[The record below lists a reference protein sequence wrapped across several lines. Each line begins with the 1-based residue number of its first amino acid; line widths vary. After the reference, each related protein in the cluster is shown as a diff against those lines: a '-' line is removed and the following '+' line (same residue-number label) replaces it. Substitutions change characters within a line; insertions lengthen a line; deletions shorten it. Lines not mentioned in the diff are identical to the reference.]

1 MMPSNGNL
9 ADSEDTECLLYL
21 PASWCPL
28 AESQVMGE
36 SQLPLSAL
44 ELCGKFFCLMSLRG
58 SVVGTPSSGNIQ

>member
-1 MMPSNGNL
+1 METEEKGINVMSANGYL
-9 ADSEDTECLLYL
+9 ADSEDTECLLYR

-44 ELCGKFFCLMSLRG
+44 
-58 SVVGTPSSGNIQ
+58 